1 MPAGTFLPPGL
12 TTSNV
17 KVSGG
22 GTDNYVMTAVDSETI
37 QGEANLTFDSSTL
50 TVTGAV
56 VVGSDGSGH
65 DVTFYS
71 DTGGDHFVWDSS
83 AEKLTITG
91 TNAATALDVAD
102 GNVSITDDLDVD
114 GTTNLDAVD
123 IDGNVQVDGTFSVGS
138 AGTDYDVTF
147 YGDTSGRNLT
157 WNAGSSGG
165 SLILADDAVLK
176 IGTGGDINLYHATNV
191 SYFKTYSAT
200 IMTLGDDTEADQKII
215 FDGHQVDY
223 HIGLDDTADALV
235 IGKGSAL
242 GTTPAL
248 EIDSDSGISLGGGA
262 RPSAN
267 YTTLV
272 SRTYTAGGFA
282 SQFRI
287 QGQITGA
294 AGADMNVMSIGA
306 NTLVEAG
313 SGTHDIAAGL
323 ALYAPTLNT
332 AGSGDTEEA
341 ATLYIGQAMAGA
353 TGGNYSLFVD
363 AGDSRFDGNIDM
375 NSSGSILNVANSG
388 NDWDATGID
397 VIGTAASTFKRTTST
412 TNSEVNSIILRMVS
426 DGDAADG
433 FAPQILFQISDTGV
447 TNSSLGGLSFERA
460 GADNTGL
467 FNVNVTNGGAGNDAL
482 KLTAPG
488 VLSVDLA
495 GSGSAAQVDLFDEY
509 DDPVELQRYTH
520 MQSDK
525 FSNENE
531 RKLSISRMLDMG
543 VISEVPTSASGY
555 HMNLQPM
562 LRLVA
567 GGIYQNRERI
577 DSQYDEIDKRLAKIE
592 QALGV

>member
-1 MPAGTFLPPGL
+1 MKFY
-12 TTSNV
+12 TTISGDEQNSAIL
-17 KVSGG
+17 SGG
-22 GTDNYVMTAVDSETI
+22 ISPTLQLGVDSD
-37 QGEANLTFDSSTL
+37 ADS
-50 TVTGAV
+50 
-56 VVGSDGSGH
+56 
-65 DVTFYS
+65 
-71 DTGGDHFVWDSS
+71 
-83 AEKLTITG
+83 
-91 TNAATALDVAD
+91 
-102 GNVSITDDLDVD
+102 
-114 GTTNLDAVD
+114 
-123 IDGNVQVDGTFSVGS
+123 
-138 AGTDYDVTF
+138 
-147 YGDTSGRNLT
+147 
-157 WNAGSSGG
+157 
-165 SLILADDAVLK
+165 
-176 IGTGGDINLYHATNV
+176 
-191 SYFKTYSAT
+191 
-200 IMTLGDDTEADQKII
+200 KII
-215 FDGHQVDY
+215 FETNTAGY
-223 HIGLDDTADALV
+223 HIGWDQSADALV
-235 IGKGSAL
+235 IGAGYIL
-242 GTTPAL
+242 GTTPAVTFDRGATSANMRVKGDHITSGYVMDVQTGGASSITTGNIL
-248 EIDSDSGISLGGGA
+248 RVYGGTGSTDTRNMVYFNQAHASASGTTAVKIDQANTTSPALWVDTGNARFDGNVGIGSTAPSSSLHIDVDSDSGSTYGIVQNDGTANNATIAGWVIRDGSTVYGGIQRRRDGSTS
-262 RPSAN
+262 PIEI
-267 YTTLV
+267 
-272 SRTYTAGGFA
+272 GGFTSDA
-282 SQFRI
+282 EIRI
-287 QGQITGA
+287 MREGNQI
-294 AGADMNVMSIGA
+294 I
-306 NTLVEAG
+306 
-313 SGTHDIAAGL
+313 
-323 ALYAPTLNT
+323 TLNQSDEIDFNSFNLT
-332 AGSGDTEEA
+332 NV
-341 ATLYIGQAMAGA
+341 GA
-353 TGGNYSLFVD
+353 
-363 AGDSRFDGNIDM
+363 
-375 NSSGSILNVANSG
+375 SG

-467 FNVNVTNGGAGNDAL
+467 FNVNVTNAGSGNDAL